1 MRKSEINF
9 PHPMLNEYSND
20 YEESCVFS
28 VELGDIQ
35 ENTHEFILPFGYT
48 ITSSGLKN
56 MIDSSEATVVIKLY
70 CSATSYR
77 EIYKFKANSE
87 LSIVIPKSH
96 VAKRIELQGFII
108 SAVDSKTFSLPEH
121 NQQFFAGAS
130 IEIRKGNI
138 LADTDAIQINIDDSE
153 LEKQLSSIVLIDSTS
168 GIDSLD
174 VNYLDDEDGLIH
186 IRMPEVEYQ
195 EYFTLRKSYNRYGIS
210 RFLQSAV
217 IMPALTEAI
226 QLLRTEAVQK
236 EIDPEFEEKYGL
248 TVWADSILNKC
259 DELQRDVADTSI
271 SAYGLANEILH
282 FVTKDAVS
290 ELHKKAQE
298 MYNNNGA
305 TRMGGID

>member
-1 MRKSEINF
+1 VRKSEINF
-9 PHPMLNEYSND
+9 PHPMLNEYSKD
-20 YEESCVFS
+20 YDETCEFS
-28 VELGDIQ
+28 IELGDIQ
-35 ENTHEFILPFGYT
+35 ENTYEFILPFAYT
-48 ITSSGLKN
+48 ITSSGLKS

-87 LSIVIPKSH
+87 LSILIPKSN
-96 VAKRIELQGFII
+96 VAKRIELHGFII

-121 NQQFFAGAS
+121 NQQFFSGSA
-130 IEIRKGNI
+130 IEIKKGNI
-138 LADTDAIQINIDDSE
+138 LADTDVIQINIDDSE

-174 VNYLDDEDGLIH
+174 VNYLNDEDGLIH
-186 IRMPEVEYQ
+186 IRMPEDEYQ

-226 QLLRTEAVQK
+226 QLLRAEAVQK
-236 EIDPEFEEKYGL
+236 DVDPEFEEQYGL

-259 DELQRDVADTSI
+259 DDLQKDISDTSI
-271 SAYGLANEILH
+271 SAYSLANEILR

>member
-9 PHPMLNEYSND
+9 PYPMLNEYNKD
-20 YEESCVFS
+20 YEEACEFS
-28 VELGDIQ
+28 VKLGEIH
-35 ENTHEFILPFGYT
+35 ENTHDFILPFAYT
-48 ITSSGLKN
+48 ITSSGLKS
-56 MIDSSEATVVIKLY
+56 MIDSSKATVVIKLY

-87 LSIVIPKSH
+87 LSIVVPKSN

-121 NQQFFAGAS
+121 NQQFFAGVA
-130 IEIRKGNI
+130 IEIKKGNI
-138 LADTDAIQINIDDSE
+138 LADTDVIQINIDDSE
-153 LEKQLSSIVLIDSTS
+153 LEKQLSSIVLIDSTA
-168 GIDSLD
+168 GINCLD
-174 VNYLDDEDGLIH
+174 VDYLNDQDGLIH
-186 IRMPEVEYQ
+186 IRMPEEEYQ

-226 QLLRTEAVQK
+226 QLLRIEAVQK
-236 EIDPEFEEKYGL
+236 DADPEFEEKYGL
-248 TVWADSILNKC
+248 TVWADRILNKC
-259 DELQRDVADTSI
+259 DELQRDISDPGI

-282 FVTKDAVS
+282 FVTKDAIS
-290 ELHKKAQE
+290 ELHKKAKE

-305 TRMGGID
+305 TRMGGVD